1 MNTTQYI
8 PYIILWQV

>member
-1 MNTTQYI
+1 MNNTQYI